1 MFPHLDYF
9 LYICVMEIKSNADI
23 KNITTFGISANAAC
37 VVYYDSYDEL
47 KSVLADESLPRPF
60 KHLGQGSNMLF
71 TRDFHGTILISR
83 MTELKLRQRDE
94 YGVTVS
100 VSAGYIMD
108 NLCADMAKLCIW
120 GLENLS
126 GIPGTAGA
134 SAVQNVGAY
143 GVEAGDLIARVDAIE
158 VATLRE
164 RSFSHDEMEFGYRH
178 SIFKTDAMRD
188 RYIITRVYF
197 NLTTKS
203 SPRLDYANLRSLVDD
218 DPTPGEMRCA
228 VMTMRN
234 SKLPDP
240 TRIGSAGS
248 FFKNPVITKVHF
260 HRIEEMYPGQK
271 VPHFIVG
278 EERVKIPA
286 AWLID
291 KAGCK
296 PMTAGGASLWQQQPL
311 VIVNAVPQSEA
322 GTDNKLITGTG
333 TCDLIT
339 GTNTTKLITGTAT
352 AGDILTL
359 EHRIIEA
366 VSSRFD
372 ITLSPEVEYL

>member
-1 MFPHLDYF
+1 
-9 LYICVMEIKSNADI
+9 MEILRNADI
-23 KNITTFGISANAAC
+23 KNITTFGISANAEC

-71 TRDFHGTILISR
+71 THDFPGTILISR
-83 MTELKLRQRDE
+83 ITELKLQQRED

-108 NLCADMAKLCIW
+108 NLCSDMAKLYIW

-143 GVEAGDLIARVDAIE
+143 GVEAGDLIAAVDAIE
-158 VATLRE
+158 VTTLRH
-164 RSFSHDEMEFGYRH
+164 RTFSHDEMEFGYRH

-188 RYIITRVYF
+188 RYIITRIYF
-197 NLTTKS
+197 NLTTK
-203 SPRLDYANLRSLVDD
+203 PMPQLDYANLRSLVDD

-240 TRIGSAGS
+240 AIIGSAGS
-248 FFKNPVITKVHF
+248 FFKNPVITKAHF
-260 HRIEEMYPGQK
+260 HRIEQMYAGQK

-278 EERVKIPA
+278 EDSVKIPA

-296 PMTAGGASLWQQQPL
+296 PMTQGGASLWQQQPL

-322 GTDNKLITGTG
+322 VTDNK
-333 TCDLIT
+333 
-339 GTNTTKLITGTAT
+339 KLITGTAT

-359 EHRIIEA
+359 EQRIIGA
-366 VSSRFD
+366 VSSRFA
-372 ITLSPEVEYL
+372 ITLTPEVEHI